1 MNNTEY
7 KKNLKNW
14 LDNMVEEF
22 GLDECRNM
30 IIESLKTNFF
40 NEDGSVKKHNE
51 KSLNKVMNQIL
62 KTK

>member
-30 IIESLKTNFF
+30 IFKSFKTNFF
-40 NEDGSVKKHNE
+40 NEDGSVKNHNE